1 LELSAPAS
9 VGQSNSRHRNPP
21 RAALKV
27 RKTMRIINLDPGIHF
42 TIGETDTIELT
53 IDGLEKISREVR
65 LGNTVQIVLDGFVV
79 FRCPPTRPNVVPL
92 HKPPGRTK

>member
-1 LELSAPAS
+1 
-9 VGQSNSRHRNPP
+9 
-21 RAALKV
+21 
-27 RKTMRIINLDPGIHF
+27 MRTINLDPGIHF
-42 TIGETDTIELT
+42 TIGEADTIELT

-92 HKPPGRTK
+92 HKPPGRKK

>member
-1 LELSAPAS
+1 

-42 TIGETDTIELT
+42 TIGDTDTIELT